1 MSTKSLFFVFLF
13 YQGDTERAEELAQ
26 QKRDAA
32 KALEAQ
38 VQKAKA
44 AAAEPSEEIATTVL
58 DPKAIPKTSAG
69 LLTHSCMAIFE
80 MITNGLLASDVLVLE
95 ASSNVDVLY
104 QDGLSGSVLPD
115 ASFVHWNMTGP
126 LMLACPDEH
135 EPQALPSWWT
145 KCSEQLKQT
154 CSAAIP
160 GHMTP
165 SSYVACCFFS
175 VTFSLVHVRNGDPYQ
190 NRFNGVSR
198 MHTKVFTDSQVQG
211 HLAKFD
217 WLHTAAAELYSHFP
231 AEAENTIVK
240 KLLNL
245 SITRFAKD
253 SFACGVTELLAGRV
267 VYCVSGVRVYM
278 GMSIQKVVETF
289 NQQFNQDPT
298 SLRQCASWL
307 HKMPL
312 EVLMSNGFYCMV
324 RKGDVLVIPSCFLI
338 VEAAL
343 GVNQDECDVITWS
356 CVAPKGDA
364 WRKQFALLRDS
375 PLLAVNPEKDGTFA
389 HVVQGVVSGMTVLEK
404 LLLLTDVKVEQP
416 NVRSRVHNEPHHI
429 SDTDALLLVL
439 KELAICRFK

>member
-1 MSTKSLFFVFLF
+1 MGLNLSYIPPVFLLF

-80 MITNGLLASDVLVLE
+80 MITNGLLASDVLALE

-154 CSAAIP
+154 CLAAIP

-190 NRFNGVSR
+190 NRFLWCHECTLRCSLTPKYKGILPSLIG
-198 MHTKVFTDSQVQG
+198 FT
-211 HLAKFD
+211 
-217 WLHTAAAELYSHFP
+217 
-231 AEAENTIVK
+231 
-240 KLLNL
+240 LL
-245 SITRFAKD
+245 
-253 SFACGVTELLAGRV
+253 
-267 VYCVSGVRVYM
+267 
-278 GMSIQKVVETF
+278 
-289 NQQFNQDPT
+289 
-298 SLRQCASWL
+298 
-307 HKMPL
+307 
-312 EVLMSNGFYCMV
+312 
-324 RKGDVLVIPSCFLI
+324 
-338 VEAAL
+338 
-343 GVNQDECDVITWS
+343 
-356 CVAPKGDA
+356 
-364 WRKQFALLRDS
+364 
-375 PLLAVNPEKDGTFA
+375 
-389 HVVQGVVSGMTVLEK
+389 
-404 LLLLTDVKVEQP
+404 QP
-416 NVRSRVHNEPHHI
+416 NCIHTFLQKLKIQLSRN
-429 SDTDALLLVL
+429 
-439 KELAICRFK
+439 